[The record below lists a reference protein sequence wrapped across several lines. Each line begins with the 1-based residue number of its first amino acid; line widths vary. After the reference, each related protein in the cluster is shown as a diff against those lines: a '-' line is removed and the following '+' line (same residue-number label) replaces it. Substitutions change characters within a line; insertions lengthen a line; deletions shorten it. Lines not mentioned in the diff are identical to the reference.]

1 MPLLEPSTIFCVLVT
16 AVLDTV
22 STVVPFG
29 VIVNAS
35 GATVSCVV
43 LSVFTTRLPALADE
57 PLPAPPVCS
66 VSTPPDAPDALPRP
80 VPDERVKPAPAANP
94 DVPSA
99 LPISPTVIDSLNVA
113 AFATV
118 TDASATVITV
128 VPFGAST
135 SAAPDVWS

>member
-43 LSVFTTRLPALADE
+43 LSVFTTRLPALADD
-57 PLPAPPVCS
+57 PVPAPPVCS
-66 VSTPPDAPDALPRP
+66 VSVPPAACVVLPDPLPDDSVSPPPATDDAL
-80 VPDERVKPAPAANP
+80 
-94 DVPSA
+94 PSA
-99 LPISPTVIDSLNVA
+99 LPIDPTVIASPNVV

-118 TDASATVITV
+118 TGQD
-128 VPFGAST
+128 GGGR
-135 SAAPDVWS
+135 